1 MSTSTLGSVAHMILE
16 TYVKYMK
23 LHSSYQFFFFC
34 QYSMWGERIRRNLG
48 WYRDWN

>member
-23 LHSSYQFFFFC
+23 LHSSYQFFFFLASTAC
-34 QYSMWGERIRRNLG
+34 GERG
-48 WYRDWN
+48 